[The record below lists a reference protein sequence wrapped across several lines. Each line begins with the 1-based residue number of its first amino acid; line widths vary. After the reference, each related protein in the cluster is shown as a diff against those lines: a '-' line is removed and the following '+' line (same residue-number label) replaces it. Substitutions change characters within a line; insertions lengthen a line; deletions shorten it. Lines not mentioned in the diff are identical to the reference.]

1 MGGTD
6 VSGRASAI
14 KFSELVRVFPLKTA
28 ASRLRTSQRAPQAN
42 LSRKLSELPSLNR
55 FRRESVA
62 PERRSAFRE
71 QQEKP
76 VQYQPNKRGILKCQ
90 AWNIQKLVPR
100 EFAPSLPSK
109 KYKIQYP
116 HIQGEYEIYC
126 PRCDMF
132 FIDKEEYQDHLLIR
146 QFKVKFVE
154 KINAVQETDNLDDM
168 EFHDT
173 RNQSKMHF
181 DTNRKY
187 YNVNEL
193 LDEVQDLRDRAR
205 HIRKKRTKTRRFEGF
220 GLPFGHEGRMSTRLS
235 KLRMQSVLTN
245 SQASDRR
252 SGMTDFKDQVFLQL
266 EEFKRKF
273 MSEKK

>member
-14 KFSELVRVFPLKTA
+14 RFSELVRTFPIKAT
-28 ASRLRTSQRAPQAN
+28 ASRLRASQRAPQPN
-42 LSRKLSELPSLNR
+42 LARKLSELPSLNR

-71 QQEKP
+71 QEKP
-76 VQYQPNKRGILKCQ
+76 VQYQPNERGILKCQ
-90 AWNIQKLVPR
+90 AWKIQKMVPR
-100 EFAPSLPSK
+100 EFAPSIPSK
-109 KYKIQYP
+109 KYKLQYP
-116 HIQGEYEIYC
+116 HIQGDYEIYC

-132 FIDKEEYQDHLLIR
+132 FNTKEDYQDHLLIR

-154 KINAVQETDNLDDM
+154 KINAVQESDNLDDM

-173 RNQSKMHF
+173 RNKTKMHV

-205 HIRKKRTKTRRFEGF
+205 VIRKKRTKTRRFDF
-220 GLPFGHEGRMSTRLS
+220 SMPFGHDGRMSTRLS
-235 KLRMQSVLTN
+235 KVRMQSVLVN

-252 SGMTDFKDQVFLQL
+252 AGMTDFKDQVFLQL
-266 EEFKRKF
+266 EQFKKKY
-273 MSEKK
+273 MSGKN